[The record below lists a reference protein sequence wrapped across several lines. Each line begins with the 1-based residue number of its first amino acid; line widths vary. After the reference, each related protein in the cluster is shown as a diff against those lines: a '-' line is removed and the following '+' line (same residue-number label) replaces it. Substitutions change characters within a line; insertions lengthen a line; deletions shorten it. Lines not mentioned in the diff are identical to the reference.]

1 MQELE
6 AVVESLQKTCTRNK
20 IEISAEKAKLM
31 TNSADGI
38 QKEIE
43 VNGQKLG
50 NVTRF
55 KYLDAVS
62 QIKA

>member
-6 AVVESLQKTCTRNK
+6 AVVESLQKICTRNK

-38 QKEIE
+38 QREIK
-43 VNGQKLG
+43 VIGQKLG
-50 NVTRF
+50 NVTSF